1 MKKSERIKALEE
13 ANAVLVADK
22 VRLIKENAELRSIL
36 DQHEN
41 GRVAAALE
49 DIAGM
54 WQRPDGA
61 WVAMAECSH
70 LTAFTC
76 IEKHPDDPG
85 EWCPVCVA
93 EVAWCAW
100 KMGVLA

>member
-1 MKKSERIKALEE
+1 MTADDLDLAHIHAPGTPAVVAAGYREQVEAAARLRAERDAL
-13 ANAVLVADK
+13 
-22 VRLIKENAELRSIL
+22 
-36 DQHEN
+36 
-41 GRVAAALE
+41 AAALE

-100 KMGVLA
+100 KMGVLT

>member
-41 GRVAAALE
+41 GRVAQQSLMDRARSEFHDRWGWLLE
-49 DIAGM
+49 AV
-54 WQRPDGA
+54 R
-61 WVAMAECSH
+61 
-70 LTAFTC
+70 
-76 IEKHPDDPG
+76 
-85 EWCPVCVA
+85 
-93 EVAWCAW
+93 
-100 KMGVLA
+100 